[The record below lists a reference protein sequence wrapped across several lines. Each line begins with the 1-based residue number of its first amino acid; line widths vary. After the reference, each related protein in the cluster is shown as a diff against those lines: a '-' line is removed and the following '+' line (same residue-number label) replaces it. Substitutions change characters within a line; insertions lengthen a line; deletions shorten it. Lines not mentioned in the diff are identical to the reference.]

1 MIDVISMEKFF
12 FITEKDCKDDPLL
25 EQCKWLLNCYANY
38 ALKAVDDCTEVG
50 VFPDSTSETKFYVCL
65 DDSNSG
71 FIKLP
76 FSCSKDEYFDK
87 STSQCVST
95 ALTETEGTTISESS
109 TAVELP
115 TSSDQ
120 PSSTDVSTTLTE
132 SSTAVSNNVES
143 STPLS
148 TAEPFTSVPTTVGPQ
163 SSIPSTTE
171 FSTTEPPS
179 NTVTAE
185 PSSTIV
191 TTESSS
197 TTVPTTVFTTT
208 EPSQTTTQPFA
219 CTSPGIFPD
228 PTNCKNYFRC
238 SSSLKK
244 FTYVCPGKSFFN
256 ENILKC
262 SLTVSP
268 SCQEQ
273 ISTTTKK
280 AFTTI
285 TTTPKNVPT
294 TVGKGLSEV
303 TTPKPNST
311 PTTTTAS
318 TTTTTTTTTTTAKP
332 FTCPGAG
339 VFPNPD
345 DCKTYFRCNN
355 AGKIFVL
362 SCPGSS
368 SFNEITKSCSLNL
381 SPRCQKK

>member
-1 MIDVISMEKFF
+1 MIDIISKEKFF

-25 EQCKWLLNCYANY
+25 EQCKWLLNFYANY

-109 TAVELP
+109 TAGELT

-120 PSSTDVSTTLTE
+120 PSSTLSASTDVSTTLTE

-185 PSSTIV
+185 PPSTIV

-228 PTNCKNYFRC
+228 PTNC
-238 SSSLKK
+238 
-244 FTYVCPGKSFFN
+244 
-256 ENILKC
+256 
-262 SLTVSP
+262 
-268 SCQEQ
+268 
-273 ISTTTKK
+273 
-280 AFTTI
+280 
-285 TTTPKNVPT
+285 
-294 TVGKGLSEV
+294 LSEM

-318 TTTTTTTTTTTAKP
+318 TPTTTTTTTTAKP